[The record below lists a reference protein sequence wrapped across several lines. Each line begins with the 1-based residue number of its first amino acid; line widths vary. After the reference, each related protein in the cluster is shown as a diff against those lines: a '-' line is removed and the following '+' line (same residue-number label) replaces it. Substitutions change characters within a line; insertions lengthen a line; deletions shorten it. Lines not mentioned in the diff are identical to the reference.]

1 MIQIEERYLG
11 FFLRTLINLPS
22 LCPFARHELLWRI
35 HMNFTKNLLFVAQ
48 LALTASLSMNAFAQ
62 NQGVQIPQGPMSAH
76 GKPHHLSEKQKS
88 QVQDRRAE
96 HRAKRLQELKVFLQL
111 EGNQESAWS
120 SFYDVMQRPI
130 VKPERLKAE
139 ELEKLST
146 PDRIDKMMAVKA
158 ERDSQMNQ
166 RMSAIKT
173 FYASLNTQQKKVF
186 DTHSLSSIKR
196 FGMHQEHRGDHHG
209 KMHH

>member
-1 MIQIEERYLG
+1 MK
-11 FFLRTLINLPS
+11 FTNKFLFI
-22 LCPFARHELLWRI
+22 
-35 HMNFTKNLLFVAQ
+35 AQ
-48 LALTASLSMNAFAQ
+48 LMLTAGLSMNAFAQ

-76 GKPHHLSEKQKS
+76 GKPHHLSEQQKS
-88 QVQDRRAE
+88 QVQARRAE

-120 SFYDVMQRPI
+120 SFYAVMQRPI
-130 VKPERLKAE
+130 VKPERMKPE

-146 PDRIDKMMAVKA
+146 LERIDKLMAVKA

-166 RMSAIKT
+166 RMAAIKT
-173 FYASLNTQQKKVF
+173 FYVSLNTQQQKVF
-186 DTHSLSSIKR
+186 DTHALSQIKR
-196 FGMHQEHRGDHHG
+196 FGMYQEHRGDHHG

>member
-1 MIQIEERYLG
+1 MKFR
-11 FFLRTLINLPS
+11 N
-22 LCPFARHELLWRI
+22 
-35 HMNFTKNLLFVAQ
+35 KLLFIAQ
-48 LALTASLSMNAFAQ
+48 LALTAGLSTNALAQ
-62 NQGVQIPQGPMSAH
+62 NQGAPTPQGPMSSQ
-76 GKPHHLSEKQKS
+76 GKPPHLSEQQKS
-88 QVQDRRAE
+88 QIQARRAE
-96 HRAKRLQELKVFLQL
+96 RRAKRLQELKVFLQL
-111 EGNQESAWS
+111 QGNQEAAWTI
-120 SFYDVMQRPI
+120 FYAVMQ
-130 VKPERLKAE
+130 KPMAKPDRFKPE

-146 PDRIDKMMAVKA
+146 PERIDKMMAVKA